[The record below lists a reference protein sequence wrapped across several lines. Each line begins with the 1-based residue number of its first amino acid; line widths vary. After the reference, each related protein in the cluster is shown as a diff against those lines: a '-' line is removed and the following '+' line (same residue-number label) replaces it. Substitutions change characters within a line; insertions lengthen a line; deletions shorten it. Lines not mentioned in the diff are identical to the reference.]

1 MSPHR
6 VRLTLYAVSLI
17 ESILLLLSFR
27 LILRIKPLLGKV
39 YIMHGDNSEGEVA
52 VIIIIIVRD
61 VIMHSYNSV

>member
-52 VIIIIIVRD
+52 VTTEYCTRYVNKNVQD
-61 VIMHSYNSV
+61 VQ